1 MRTRIAV
8 IALLVAAWCALCA
21 ACSAQDSSS
30 DTDDET
36 KATRGS
42 AIAIHYVDN
51 REDDESESG
60 GGRVEV
66 DVIARGD
73 QSRTTTAFYFT
84 EDEADETF
92 LTILDG
98 NRALLHNENAEPAYQ
113 VLEAAD
119 EHPDDI
125 PFESGPLNGADR
137 AFRAACPNAEP
148 IGTRTILG
156 RETEGHA
163 CAWYDAYPVRQHP
176 DEIWVDNATGR
187 LLEYGHLKATEV
199 DLNPTIDKTTFSTTP
214 PPGANVRVV
223 KATGKIP
230 PAPAAPKPPEDTP
243 EEALLEIAAASTTP
257 IYYLGEEFDGEDL
270 IDVTIDGRS
279 VVGDSGDLT
288 VDNDQVLTLYYGES
302 LQLETTPFGPS
313 DYGPDSRG
321 CERLEPQRGVPA
333 VAQSDAVSLF
343 TADLVVRLGGLAYT
357 PKRIEAATA
366 ALLAAGDEASLSGD
380 LPAPKA
386 SNVSLL
392 DKACGAKPG
401 THGLTMDE

>member
-1 MRTRIAV
+1 MLPRIAV
-8 IALLVAAWCALCA
+8 VAALAPLACALTAGCA
-21 ACSAQDSSS
+21 ASDSASEDG
-30 DTDDET
+30 DEPR
-36 KATRGS
+36 AAAVS
-42 AIAIHYVDN
+42 AIAIHYVDH

-66 DVIARGD
+66 DLIARGD
-73 QSRTTTAFYFT
+73 QSRTTTAFYFVG
-84 EDEADETF
+84 DEVDETF

-98 NRALLHNENAEPAYQ
+98 NRALLHNENAEPAYS
-113 VLEAAD
+113 VLKAAD

-125 PFESGPLNGADR
+125 PLESRALDTDTR

-148 IGTRTILG
+148 VGTRTILG
-156 RETEGHA
+156 REAEGHS
-163 CAWYDAYPVRQHP
+163 CNWYDPYPVRQHP
-176 DEIWVDNATGR
+176 DRIWIDSATGR

-199 DLNPTIDKTTFSTTP
+199 DLDPTIDETTFSTTP
-214 PPGANVRVV
+214 PPGADVHVVR
-223 KATGKIP
+223 ATGRIP
-230 PAPAAPKPPEDTP
+230 PAPAAPRPPEHTP
-243 EEALLEIAAASTTP
+243 EEALLEIAATSPTP

-279 VVGDSGDLT
+279 VVGDAGDLT
-288 VDNDQVLTLYYGES
+288 VDNGQVLTLYYGQR

-313 DYGPDSRG
+313 DYGPNSRG

-357 PKRIEAATA
+357 PERIEEATA

-380 LPAPKA
+380 LPAPSA
-386 SNVSLL
+386 SNVSLV
-392 DKACGAKPG
+392 DKACGAEPG
-401 THGLTMDE
+401 AHGPTIDE